1 MLELVY
7 KVTERAGVTLF
18 EPRPFWQL
26 NNYARSGSAADPSK
40 VPPGAEIVHG
50 VYATRGSFIPFYFAP
65 RHCPRFSIDPRAE
78 ENALPVLQSWFG
90 PFPRQSSRLIVF
102 LDADRDALTR
112 AAFSVYAFDVRC
124 FRMLPT
130 REYFADAAVTPIR
143 EERHTNALTAYQCFD
158 RDRKR
163 WLGHSL
169 RRRPRRPPS
178 PPRRRPSRRRHPFLR
193 REDGRLP
200 SLAFGVRTQ
209 S

>member
-143 EERHTNALTAYQCFD
+143 EERHTNALTAIGSAGWAIRFVAD
-158 RDRKR
+158 LDA
-163 WLGHSL
+163 L
-169 RRRPRRPPS
+169 RRLRADVQAAGVTRFSAEKMEGSLPS
-178 PPRRRPSRRRHPFLR
+178 PS
-193 REDGRLP
+193 
-200 SLAFGVRTQ
+200 A
-209 S
+209 